1 MGQHLPTVC
10 VVMRTYERPVMLARA
25 LASVQGQTFADWHL
39 VVVNNGGNVAT
50 VDSVVRV
57 AQQRTQPGNIT
68 VLHLPDRVGMEEAS
82 NQGLGATDS
91 EFFVIHDDDDSWNP
105 TYLEVAV
112 SALKNNP
119 AATAVLTG
127 VYRVHETYKNQ
138 KMWPVHIEKFP
149 LNEERLTYEGM
160 IGGNTFPPIA
170 ALFRR
175 AVVQKVGLYDP
186 SLPVLGDWE
195 FNLRAVREGPFVF
208 IPQRLANYHTRTPE
222 SESAAGNSI
231 IVGEDLHQKIRF
243 QLQEKWSRE
252 PLIDGVNK
260 GELSRRKQ
268 QENEE
273 REAALR
279 AMQHGRSGKDLV
291 QSLMHAVTHPLQ
303 GALSAIR
310 LIRRVVR

>member
-1 MGQHLPTVC
+1 MGQDFPTVC

-25 LASVQGQTFADWHL
+25 LASVQSQTFTNWHL
-39 VVVNNGGNVAT
+39 VVVNNGGNTAA
-50 VDSVVRV
+50 VDSIVQI

-68 VLHLPDRVGMEEAS
+68 VLHLPHRVGMEEAS
-82 NQGLGATDS
+82 NQGLAYTDS
-91 EFFVIHDDDDSWNP
+91 EFFAIHDDDDSWNP
-105 TYLEVAV
+105 SYLEVAV
-112 SALKNNP
+112 PALKNNP
-119 AATAVLTG
+119 AASAVLTG

-149 LNEERLTYEGM
+149 LTQEKLTYNGM

-175 AVVQKVGLYDP
+175 SVLQKVGLFDA

-222 SESAAGNSI
+222 SDNAAGNSI
-231 IVGEDLHQKIRF
+231 IVGEDLHQKIRS
-243 QLQEKWSRE
+243 QLQDRWSNE
-252 PLIDGVNK
+252 PLIDGENK

-268 QENEE
+268 RENEE
-273 REAALR
+273 REASLR
-279 AMQHGRSGKDLV
+279 AAQQGRSGKQLAS
-291 QSLMHAVTHPLQ
+291 SLAHAVTHPLQ
-303 GALSAIR
+303 GVISAIR
-310 LIRRVVR
+310 LVRRVVQ